1 MGEEQG
7 RHSARYYAQSVAV
20 TAETARPLRTRVKR
34 LYAQSE
40 SLKTLMQLQVCC
52 AVPENSITSV
62 TMASIKEYNPPF
74 PDMAQVSGADYLRIV
89 PPCDVRVLL
98 V

>member
-7 RHSARYYAQSVAV
+7 RHSARYYTQSVAV
-20 TAETARPLRTRVKR
+20 TAETARPLRTRVKS
-34 LYAQSE
+34 LYAQSK
-40 SLKTLMQLQVCC
+40 SLKTLMQLQVCR
-52 AVPENSITSV
+52 AVPENYITSV
-62 TMASIKEYNPPF
+62 TMTSIKECNSPF

-89 PPCDVRVLL
+89 PPCDIPALL